1 MKIDLHKNKEFA
13 IKAEGVQLLHNGNH
27 KLYKC
32 PAGKWTIGHG
42 YNIEDNGLP
51 DDIAKILLERQL
63 RESETLLEK
72 HLSFWN
78 ELSFNVRQILIDM
91 CFNMGIV
98 KFLKFRKM
106 IAALEEKN
114 ATKAAEEMKDS
125 AWYKQVGFRSKK
137 LYESMK
143 SGEWHEY

>member
-1 MKIDLHKNKEFA
+1 M
-13 IKAEGVQLLHNGNH
+13 
-27 KLYKC
+27 
-32 PAGKWTIGHG
+32 
-42 YNIEDNGLP
+42 
-51 DDIAKILLERQL
+51 LLERQL

-72 HLSFWN
+72 HLSFWDD
-78 ELSFNVRQILIDM
+78 LSFNVRQILIDM

-106 IAALEEKN
+106 IAALQEKN
-114 ATKAAEEMKDS
+114 ASKAAEEMKDS